1 MKDLL
6 KQLKNIAKI
15 IKAIWEFMSSIIDGF
30 ISMMDSLSTVLE
42 SVFSYETVL
51 PGVLFILVTS
61 SVTLIIVK
69 LIVGR

>member
-30 ISMMDSLSTVLE
+30 ISLMDSLSTVLD
-42 SVFSYETVL
+42 SVFSYETIL
-51 PGVLFILVTS
+51 PGALFILVTS